1 MCIIF
6 RTCSTALREL
16 IEKYFTQLTRGCGRE
31 SCNNPDCATG
41 SGRALSPDEAAPRAL
56 LLVQNRGQLCR
67 AFSPPK
73 GTPQSSSQSS
83 LTVSSSEQSIVSQE
97 VGVDGGRSEVTLL
110 HSQSSPQ
117 PPTSEPME
125 LAFSPTDIHEHSPR
139 QLVIGSSSSSMV
151 RPFQNRSSPS
161 ASLVSH
167 TTSTTS
173 SSSSSSSGRMLGPS
187 SSSSS
192 SSALVHMASSNMVD
206 EVARME
212 VSPSPYSSPS
222 LASVEKM
229 KQSDA
234 KAIPV
239 QIGKL

>member
-1 MCIIF
+1 M
-6 RTCSTALREL
+6 
-16 IEKYFTQLTRGCGRE
+16 
-31 SCNNPDCATG
+31 
-41 SGRALSPDEAAPRAL
+41 
-56 LLVQNRGQLCR
+56 
-67 AFSPPK
+67 
-73 GTPQSSSQSS
+73 SSSD
-83 LTVSSSEQSIVSQE
+83 QSIVTQE

-151 RPFQNRSSPS
+151 RPFSQSRSSLS

-173 SSSSSSSGRMLGPS
+173 SSSSSSSSSRRMLVPS

-212 VSPSPYSSPS
+212 VSPSPHSSPS
-222 LASVEKM
+222 SASVVKT
-229 KQSDA
+229 KQSNA
-234 KAIPV
+234 KALPV
-239 QIGKL
+239 QISKYEKQCTLKFKLKRLI